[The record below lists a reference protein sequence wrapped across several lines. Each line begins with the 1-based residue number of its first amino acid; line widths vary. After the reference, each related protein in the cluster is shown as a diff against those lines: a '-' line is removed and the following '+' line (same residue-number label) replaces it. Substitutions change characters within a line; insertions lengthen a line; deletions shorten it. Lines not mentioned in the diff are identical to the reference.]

1 MTLNGTEKSALLLMS
16 IGPDQAAEILK
27 HLTPFEI
34 QKLTIAMV
42 NTSPCSVK
50 TVTSVLHECLSLSED
65 I

>member
-42 NTSPCSVK
+42 
-50 TVTSVLHECLSLSED
+50 
-65 I
+65 